1 MENINNV
8 KKKIGLKE
16 CKKAVQSD
24 NALKAFIAQD
34 ADERVIKEFKDL
46 CNQKSVEVVK
56 VDTMKDL
63 GKACGID
70 VGASTVVVLKH

>member
-16 CKKAVQSD
+16 CKKAVQND
-24 NALKAFIAQD
+24 NVLKAFIAQD
-34 ADERVIKEFKDL
+34 VDERVIAEFKDL
-46 CNQKSVEVVK
+46 CNQKSVEVIQ

-70 VGASTVVVLKH
+70 VGASTVVILKH

>member
-1 MENINNV
+1 MEQLKNL

-16 CKKAVQSD
+16 CKKAVQND

-34 ADERVIKEFKDL
+34 ADERVIEEFKHL
-46 CNQKSVEVVK
+46 CNQKSIEVVQ
-56 VDTMKDL
+56 VENMKDL

-70 VGASTVVVLKH
+70 VGASTVVILKH